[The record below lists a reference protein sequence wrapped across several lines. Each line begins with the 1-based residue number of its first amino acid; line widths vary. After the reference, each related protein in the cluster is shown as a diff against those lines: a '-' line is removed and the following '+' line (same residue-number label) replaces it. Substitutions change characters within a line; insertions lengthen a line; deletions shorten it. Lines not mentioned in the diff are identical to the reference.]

1 MNGQLNRYTELLH
14 VLGKTITEPQAAPG
28 WKLSRL
34 TPPSRLFGANGMQFG
49 PDGRLYVAQA
59 FGSQITAIDITT
71 GDVETISPLGGSIVA
86 PDDVAFDSHG
96 TLYATEVMS
105 ARVCARMP
113 DGEMRIVADDL
124 PGANGIT
131 VHQDR
136 VFIDEFRRG
145 GRIFELYPHDDRTP
159 RLIAEDLRGPNALA
173 VGPDDKLYFPLVPVG
188 EVWRVDIE
196 TGAKE
201 KVADGLQSPP
211 AVKFNGKGELIVPQ
225 AGTGEIVR
233 IDIQN
238 GTKTVIA
245 TVRPGIDNL
254 ACSEDDRLFISH
266 FVDGGI
272 AEVATDGSNT
282 ERVLVSRG
290 FVGPWDVACGD
301 DGRVYIADGLSM
313 AALTAT
319 GEVARYGGLLDK
331 SFPGFVRG
339 LRAGASGELLLST
352 VNGDVVQYFPD
363 TRSFTIRARKLH
375 QPYGL
380 ARESAAD
387 SVVVVEVDSGTLL
400 RIGPQGES
408 EPITSE
414 LSQPCD
420 VVAASDGTLYVS
432 ETEKGRVVQV
442 HRDGS
447 VSPFVDGLAQP
458 KGLALQDKSLLVLDH
473 GTKELHAVAL
483 ATNEQQVLA
492 SQLPI
497 GEPDGLSRCPMGF
510 LGGIATNIDGTIYI
524 AADAEG
530 SVLTLHQA

>member
-1 MNGQLNRYTELLH
+1 MNGQPNRYTELLQT
-14 VLGKTITEPQAAPG
+14 LGKTVPEPQAAPG

-34 TPPSRLFGANGMQFG
+34 RPPSRIFGANGMQFG

-71 GDVETISPLGGSIVA
+71 GDVETISPLGGPIVA
-86 PDDVAFDSHG
+86 PDDVAFDTQG

-105 ARVCARMP
+105 ARVCAQMP
-113 DGEMRIVADDL
+113 NGEVRIVADDL

-131 VHQDR
+131 IHEDR

-145 GRIFELYPHDDRTP
+145 GRIFELYPYDDRAP
-159 RLIAEDLRGPNALA
+159 RLIAEDLRSPNALA
-173 VGPDDKLYFPLVPVG
+173 VGPDGNLYFPLVPVG

-196 TGAKE
+196 TGEKE

-211 AVKFNGKGELIVPQ
+211 AVKFNRKGELIVPQ

-254 ACSEDDRLFISH
+254 ACSEDGRLFISH
-266 FVDGGI
+266 FIDGGV
-272 AEVATDGSNT
+272 AAVATDGSNT
-282 ERVLVSRG
+282 ERVLVPRG
-290 FVGPWDVACGD
+290 FVGPWDITCGD
-301 DGRVYIADGLSM
+301 DGRVYIADGLSV

-319 GEVARYGGLLDK
+319 GEVTRYGGLLDK
-331 SFPGFVRG
+331 TFPGFVRG
-339 LRAGASGELLLST
+339 IRAGASGELLLST
-352 VNGDVVQYFPD
+352 VNGDIVQYFPD
-363 TRSFTIRARKLH
+363 TRSFTTLARKLR

-380 ARESAAD
+380 TRESAD
-387 SVVVVEVDSGTLL
+387 SVVVVEAGSGTLL
-400 RIGPQGES
+400 RIDPQGES
-408 EPITSE
+408 EPITLG

-420 VVAASDGTLYVS
+420 VVATPDGTLYVS
-432 ETEKGRVVQV
+432 ETGKGRIAQV
-442 HRDGS
+442 HGDGS
-447 VSPFVDGLAQP
+447 VSSLAAGLLQP
-458 KGLALQDKSLLVLDH
+458 KGLALQDERLLVLDH
-473 GTKELHAVAL
+473 GTQELHAIEL
-483 ATNEQQVLA
+483 ATNKPQVLA

-497 GEPDGLSRCPMGF
+497 GEPDGLSRCPMDF
-510 LGGIATNIDGTIYI
+510 LGGIATSIDGTIYI

-530 SVLTLHQA
+530 SVLRLHKV

>member
-1 MNGQLNRYTELLH
+1 M
-14 VLGKTITEPQAAPG
+14 
-28 WKLSRL
+28 
-34 TPPSRLFGANGMQFG
+34 G
-49 PDGRLYVAQA
+49 P
-59 FGSQITAIDITT
+59 
-71 GDVETISPLGGSIVA
+71 IVA
-86 PDDVAFDSHG
+86 PDDVAFDTQG

-113 DGEMRIVADDL
+113 NGEVRIVADDL

-131 VHQDR
+131 IHEDR

-145 GRIFELYPHDDRTP
+145 GRIFELYPYDDRAP

-173 VGPDDKLYFPLVPVG
+173 VGPDGKLYFPLVPVG

-211 AVKFNGKGELIVPQ
+211 AVKFNRKGELIVPQ
-225 AGTGEIVR
+225 AGSGEIVR

-238 GTKTVIA
+238 GMKTVIA

-254 ACSEDDRLFISH
+254 ACSEDGRLFISH
-266 FVDGGI
+266 FIDGGV
-272 AEVATDGSNT
+272 AAVATDGSNT
-282 ERVLVSRG
+282 ERVLVPRG
-290 FVGPWDVACGD
+290 FVGPWDITCGD

-313 AALTAT
+313 AALTAA

-380 ARESAAD
+380 TRESATD
-387 SVVVVEVDSGTLL
+387 SVVVVEADSGTLL

-420 VVAASDGTLYVS
+420 VVAAPDGTLYVS
-432 ETEKGRVVQV
+432 ETGKNRVVQV
-442 HRDGS
+442 QRDGS
-447 VSPFVDGLAQP
+447 VSPFVDGVVQP
-458 KGLALQDKSLLVLDH
+458 KGLALQDESLLVLDH

-483 ATNEQQVLA
+483 ATNKSQVLA

-530 SVLTLHQA
+530 SVLTLHKV